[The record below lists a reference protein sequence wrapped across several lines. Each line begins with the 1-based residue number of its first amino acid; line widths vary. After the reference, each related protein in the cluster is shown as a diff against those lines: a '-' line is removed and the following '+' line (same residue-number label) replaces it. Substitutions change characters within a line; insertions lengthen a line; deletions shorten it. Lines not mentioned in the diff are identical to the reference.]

1 MKNYFLFY
9 FILISTV
16 CSAQISP
23 DDFQKIKSYEDTI
36 RIYGDTLIN
45 SETKENRTI
54 ASYRIIKT
62 LTKALKI
69 KNSFYYRWD
78 SLLPM
83 KILEPEDH
91 SFKIFTWYTRSD
103 EDLYKYYGTIQL
115 KSDTL
120 KMFPLIDYSDFTD
133 NQEQVV
139 VDNNNWIGCMYYG
152 IKTVKSGKNTFYTLF
167 GWDGNN
173 ATSNKKILEALWF
186 KNGKPRFGATIFD
199 FGKGKLQNRVIIEF
213 ANEASATLNFD
224 AAENKIVYDH
234 VAANGDALEGVYA
247 NYIPDGTYE
256 GFVWKKG
263 KWLHL
268 NDITYQK
275 RKDGEAPN
283 VQKKE
288 SLQLYT
294 PLPAPKPK

>member
-23 DDFQKIKSYEDTI
+23 DDFKKIKSYEDTI

-224 AAENKIVYDH
+224 VAEKF
-234 VAANGDALEGVYA
+234 
-247 NYIPDGTYE
+247 T
-256 GFVWKKG
+256 
-263 KWLHL
+263 
-268 NDITYQK
+268 
-275 RKDGEAPN
+275 
-283 VQKKE
+283 
-288 SLQLYT
+288 
-294 PLPAPKPK
+294 

>member
-1 MKNYFLFY
+1 MKNQFLLF
-9 FILISTV
+9 FILITTF
-16 CSAQISP
+16 CNAQILP
-23 DDFQKIKSYEDTI
+23 EDAQKIKVLEDTI

-45 SETKENRTI
+45 SQIKENRTI

-62 LTKALKI
+62 LSKALKI

-83 KILEPEDH
+83 KIIQPEDG
-91 SFKIFTWYTRSD
+91 SFKLFTWYTRSD
-103 EDLYKYYGTIQL
+103 EDMYKYFGTIQI

-139 VDNNNWIGCMYYG
+139 VDNNNWIGCLYYG

-173 ATSNKKILEALWF
+173 MTSNKKILEALWF
-186 KNGKPRFGATIFD
+186 RNGKPRFGATIFD
-199 FGKGKLQNRVIIEF
+199 FGKGKVQNRFILEF
-213 ANEASATLNFD
+213 ADEASATLNFD
-224 AAENKIVYDH
+224 ASENKIVYDH
-234 VAANGDALEGVYA
+234 VAPNGDALEGFYA

-256 GFVWKKG
+256 GFSWKKG
-263 KWLHL
+263 KWHHVD
-268 NDITYQK
+268 NIEYTK
-275 RKDGEAPN
+275 REDGDVPN
-283 VQKKE
+283 VGKVRNLDLYIPKTVPKK
-288 SLQLYT
+288 
-294 PLPAPKPK
+294 

>member
-69 KNSFYYRWD
+69 KNSFYYHWD

-120 KMFPLIDYSDFTD
+120 KMFPLIDYSDS
-133 NQEQVV
+133 V
-139 VDNNNWIGCMYYG
+139 
-152 IKTVKSGKNTFYTLF
+152 SYT
-167 GWDGNN
+167 
-173 ATSNKKILEALWF
+173 
-186 KNGKPRFGATIFD
+186 
-199 FGKGKLQNRVIIEF
+199 
-213 ANEASATLNFD
+213 
-224 AAENKIVYDH
+224 
-234 VAANGDALEGVYA
+234 
-247 NYIPDGTYE
+247 
-256 GFVWKKG
+256 
-263 KWLHL
+263 HL
-268 NDITYQK
+268 
-275 RKDGEAPN
+275 
-283 VQKKE
+283 
-288 SLQLYT
+288 
-294 PLPAPKPK
+294 